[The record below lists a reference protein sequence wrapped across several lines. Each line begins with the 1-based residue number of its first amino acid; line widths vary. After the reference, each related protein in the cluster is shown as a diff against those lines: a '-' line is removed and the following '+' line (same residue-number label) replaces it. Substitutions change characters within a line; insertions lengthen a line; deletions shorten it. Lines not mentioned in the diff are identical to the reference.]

1 MIRSKKGRFFFDCSQ
16 KKLMV
21 CLNESVLPAME
32 RGPKDRVTRE
42 ERCSFPVGTDRPAR
56 RRPAALDRPVTP
68 VPCYGP
74 ASRRNSAFHWNTVVY
89 QLYAVVTYSHER
101 SWLSSLFIFVKLEV
115 LCDLQYLSEEESS
128 LSRSYLS
135 IQIQILLILN
145 RIKKNF
151 TCLIIPRIPPRVT
164 VLGARLARRHPGLLS
179 TTRKLRSSS
188 SLLLKPW
195 PTKASPRRN
204 LHSPFGHS
212 WPRRLLFA
220 FMGKAGTSMAR
231 PCRRS

>member
-1 MIRSKKGRFFFDCSQ
+1 
-16 KKLMV
+16 
-21 CLNESVLPAME
+21 ME

-101 SWLSSLFIFVKLEV
+101 SLVPQPSLREFCRV

-151 TCLIIPRIPPRVT
+151 ICLIIPRIPLRVM
-164 VLGARLARRHPGLLS
+164 VLGARLAQRYPGLLS

-188 SLLLKPW
+188 SRLLKPW
-195 PTKASPRRN
+195 PTKVSPRTN

-212 WPRRLLFA
+212 
-220 FMGKAGTSMAR
+220 
-231 PCRRS
+231 